1 MEGTASD
8 SAQGLSSS
16 LHQEP
21 DHAKDLE
28 VVAKF
33 GGDIW
38 CFFLALRDLMLF
50 PTGVDQTA
58 KLSAVVLTS
67 GEQTLLPSLHSS
79 YSPNHKPAVL
89 DPKPSALRRS
99 FPTDLNG
106 IWTLNKPETEISR
119 TQRPP
124 RFSLS
129 TGSVGQDADVDI
141 TELSY
146 DAFLPQN
153 S

>member
-1 MEGTASD
+1 
-8 SAQGLSSS
+8 
-16 LHQEP
+16 
-21 DHAKDLE
+21 
-28 VVAKF
+28 
-33 GGDIW
+33 
-38 CFFLALRDLMLF
+38 MLF

-79 YSPNHKPAVL
+79 SSPNHKPVVL

-99 FPTDLNG
+99 FPTDLSG
-106 IWTLNKPETEISR
+106 IWTLNKPETEISQ

-129 TGSVGQDADVDI
+129 TGSVSQDADVDI

-146 DAFLPQN
+146 DAFLPQRLLKN
-153 S
+153 PVD